1 MERKELE
8 KLKREELL
16 ELAKEKNVK
25 GRSKMKKAELIK
37 ALVRLFSGR
46 KKIKKQ
52 PAVKKRSV
60 RKQPRRRLISRRKPP
75 KVEPQK
81 VTETAQLEREAVE
94 ATKYEAGKAA
104 EGYQPQEVPTTGV
117 MVEEKVEIPHKYG
130 EDRLTLLVR
139 DPWWIFAY
147 WDITPQTWERGRNQV
162 GAHVP
167 LKEVMRVYDVTD
179 IPELDVSQAHT
190 FFDIELTPYADN
202 WYINVGQ
209 PDRNFCAEIGFRTPE
224 GKFYPLVRSNVVR
237 TPRYGMSDKTDEEWM
252 ISEEE
257 YWRMFGLSGG
267 YGIGKGSLEMQEM
280 FKKRFEELVSSGF
293 PGSFFSWMHREEV
306 PRGFWLVADAELIVY
321 GATEPTA
328 KVTVQDKPVKLRP
341 DGSFSLRFA
350 LPDGVQEIPIQAISE
365 DGKDSKRIKITV
377 RRSTEEGE

>member
-1 MERKELE
+1 MGKKELE

-16 ELAKEKNVK
+16 QLAKEKNIK

-37 ALVRLFSGR
+37 ALLRFFSGR
-46 KKIKKQ
+46 KKVKKQ
-52 PAVKKRSV
+52 TAVKKRAV
-60 RKQPRRRLISRRKPP
+60 RKQPRRGLISRRKPP

-81 VTETAQLEREAVE
+81 VTETASLEKERVE
-94 ATKYEAGKAA
+94 ATKYEAGKVS
-104 EGYQPQEVPTTGV
+104 EEYQSQEVSTTGV

-130 EDRLTLLVR
+130 EDRLTLLAR

-147 WDITPQTWERGRNQV
+147 WEVTPHTWENCRNQV
-162 GAHVP
+162 GAHVT
-167 LKEVMRVYDVTD
+167 LKEVLRIYDITD
-179 IPELDVSQAHT
+179 IPELNISRAHS
-190 FFDIELTPYADN
+190 FFDIEITPFADN

-209 PDRNFCAEIGFRTPE
+209 PGRSFCAELGLRTPE
-224 GKFYPLVRSNVVR
+224 GKFYPLVRSNIVR
-237 TPRYGMSDKTDEEWM
+237 TPRYGMSDRTDEEWM

-257 YWRMFGLSGG
+257 YWRMFGVSGG

-328 KVTVQDKPVKLRP
+328 KVTVQGKPVKLRA

-350 LPDGVQEIPIQAISE
+350 LPDGVQEIPIQAVSE
-365 DGKDSKRIKITV
+365 DGGDTRSIKITV
-377 RRSTEEGE
+377 ERNTHKGE

>member
-60 RKQPRRRLISRRKPP
+60 RKQPRRRLISRRKSP

-117 MVEEKVEIPHKYG
+117 MVEEKVEI
-130 EDRLTLLVR
+130 RINR
-139 DPWWIFAY
+139 
-147 WDITPQTWERGRNQV
+147 
-162 GAHVP
+162 
-167 LKEVMRVYDVTD
+167 EV
-179 IPELDVSQAHT
+179 
-190 FFDIELTPYADN
+190 
-202 WYINVGQ
+202 
-209 PDRNFCAEIGFRTPE
+209 
-224 GKFYPLVRSNVVR
+224 
-237 TPRYGMSDKTDEEWM
+237 
-252 ISEEE
+252 
-257 YWRMFGLSGG
+257 
-267 YGIGKGSLEMQEM
+267 
-280 FKKRFEELVSSGF
+280 
-293 PGSFFSWMHREEV
+293 
-306 PRGFWLVADAELIVY
+306 
-321 GATEPTA
+321 
-328 KVTVQDKPVKLRP
+328 
-341 DGSFSLRFA
+341 
-350 LPDGVQEIPIQAISE
+350 
-365 DGKDSKRIKITV
+365 
-377 RRSTEEGE
+377 